1 MEDRVRTM
9 SCNLS
14 NRYLNPGFKELRSTI
29 ADHQAPSWGQMY
41 FLVELCKKTIEEL
54 EKNPP
59 EEKEYYSCYIL
70 CTCGP
75 KDFLIGV
82 LEVIE
87 ETEEY
92 DFWLPRIVME
102 WEERELFLTALQI
115 IGKYLGLI
123 SHKEIPIVNRSE
135 YRITIDPYS
144 YSSNFDQLGQVGSN
158 LVRIGSF
165 VRSENL
171 YSSLDILSSVIDELE
186 TECRRLTGF
195 LNWFQQCIGNSGSFY
210 RDIKNFRFLQTGAPA
225 AESNSVRLANGL
237 RECGSKIKRISRE
250 LSGVGQEVKRFQLED
265 PKNLEIIDDLNG
277 YLGGLKYV
285 IRQLKEQLSEK
296 EAKRPRKE
304 EEAKRLII
312 EIFDEDFLDT
322 EPLKDLDPGHL
333 TEMSPDKE
341 HSEQP
346 NKENGQ

>member
-14 NRYLNPGFKELRSTI
+14 NRYLRTAFNELRSTI

-87 ETEEY
+87 EIEEF

-144 YSSNFDQLGQVGSN
+144 YSSNFDQLGQIGSD

-171 YSSLDILSSVIDELE
+171 YSSLDVLSSVIDELE
-186 TECRRLTGF
+186 AEYRRLSGF
-195 LNWFQQCIGNSGSFY
+195 LDWFQQCIGDSGRLY
-210 RDIKNFRFLQTGAPA
+210 RDKKNFRFLQKAAPA

-237 RECGSKIKRISRE
+237 RECGSKIQCIKRG
-250 LSGVGQEVKRFQLED
+250 LSNLGQEAKLFQKED
-265 PKNLEIIDDLNG
+265 PKNLEIVDDLHG
-277 YLGGLKYV
+277 YLGGLEYA
-285 IRQLKEQLSEK
+285 IRRLKEHLSEK
-296 EAKRPRKE
+296 EEAERRRE
-304 EEAKRLII
+304 EEEQKRWVIDVEKFI
-312 EIFDEDFLDT
+312 EDL
-322 EPLKDLDPGHL
+322 EPIDDLEP
-333 TEMSPDKE
+333 EP
-341 HSEQP
+341 SEQT
-346 NKENGQ
+346 NQENGQ

>member
-29 ADHQAPSWGQMY
+29 ADHHAPSWGQMY

-87 ETEEY
+87 ETEEF

-144 YSSNFDQLGQVGSN
+144 YSSNFDQLEQIGSD

-165 VRSENL
+165 VRRENL
-171 YSSLDILSSVIDELE
+171 YSSLDVLSSVIDELE
-186 TECRRLTGF
+186 AEYRRLSGF
-195 LNWFQQCIGNSGSFY
+195 LDWFQQCIGDSGRLY
-210 RDIKNFRFLQTGAPA
+210 RDKKNFRFLQKAAPA

-237 RECGSKIKRISRE
+237 RECGSKIQCIKRG
-250 LSGVGQEVKRFQLED
+250 LSNLGQEAKLFQKED
-265 PKNLEIIDDLNG
+265 PKNLEIVDDLHG
-277 YLGGLKYV
+277 YLGGLEYA
-285 IRQLKEQLSEK
+285 IRRLKEHLSEK
-296 EAKRPRKE
+296 EEAERRRE
-304 EEAKRLII
+304 EEEQKRWVIDVEKFI
-312 EIFDEDFLDT
+312 EDL
-322 EPLKDLDPGHL
+322 EPIDDLEP
-333 TEMSPDKE
+333 EP
-341 HSEQP
+341 SEQT
-346 NKENGQ
+346 NQENGQ

>member
-135 YRITIDPYS
+135 YYRITNDPFS
-144 YSSNFDQLGQVGSN
+144 YSSNFDQLGQIGSN

-210 RDIKNFRFLQTGAPA
+210 RDIKNFRFLQKGAPA

-237 RECGSKIKRISRE
+237 RECGSKIKHISRE
-250 LSGVGQEVKRFQLED
+250 LSGLGQEAKPFQLED

-277 YLGGLKYV
+277 YLGGLKYA
-285 IRQLKEQLSEK
+285 IRQLKEQLSAKEK
-296 EAKRPRKE
+296 AEREAGGRREEEEQKLRKE
-304 EEAKRLII
+304 V
-312 EIFDEDFLDT
+312 FEDPVSKL
-322 EPLKDLDPGHL
+322 EP
-333 TEMSPDKE
+333 
-341 HSEQP
+341 SEQP
-346 NKENGQ
+346 D

>member
-29 ADHQAPSWGQMY
+29 ADHHAPSWGQMY

-59 EEKEYYSCYIL
+59 EEKEYYSCFIL

-82 LEVIE
+82 LDVIE

-135 YRITIDPYS
+135 YYRVSSDPNS
-144 YSSNFDQLGQVGSN
+144 YSANFEQLGQIGSN

-165 VRSENL
+165 VRRENL
-171 YSSLDILSSVIDELE
+171 YSSLDVLSSVIDELE
-186 TECRRLTGF
+186 AEYRRLSGF
-195 LNWFQQCIGNSGSFY
+195 LDWFQQCIGDSGRLY
-210 RDIKNFRFLQTGAPA
+210 RDKKNFRFLQTGAPA

-265 PKNLEIIDDLNG
+265 PKNLEIVDDLHG
-277 YLGGLKYV
+277 YLGGLEYA
-285 IRQLKEQLSEK
+285 IRRLKEQLSAKEK
-296 EAKRPRKE
+296 AEREAGRRRE
-304 EEAKRLII
+304 EEEQKLWK
-312 EIFDEDFLDT
+312 EVFEDPVSKL
-322 EPLKDLDPGHL
+322 EP
-333 TEMSPDKE
+333 
-341 HSEQP
+341 SEQSDRRTD
-346 NKENGQ
+346 NENQQSRN

>member
-1 MEDRVRTM
+1 MNE
-9 SCNLS
+9 NLKNIIS
-14 NRYLNPGFKELRSTI
+14 SLNCRYLKPAFKELRSTI
-29 ADHQAPSWGQMY
+29 ADHHAPSWGQMY

-135 YRITIDPYS
+135 YYRVSSDPNS
-144 YSSNFDQLGQVGSN
+144 YSANFEQLGQIGSN

-165 VRSENL
+165 VRRENL
-171 YSSLDILSSVIDELE
+171 YSSLDVLSSVIDELE
-186 TECRRLTGF
+186 AEYRRLSGF
-195 LNWFQQCIGNSGSFY
+195 LDWFQQCIGDSGRLY
-210 RDIKNFRFLQTGAPA
+210 RDKKNFRFLQKAAPA

-237 RECGSKIKRISRE
+237 RECGSKIKHIKRGLPSF
-250 LSGVGQEVKRFQLED
+250 GQEAKPFQLED
-265 PKNLEIIDDLNG
+265 PKNLEIVDDLHG
-277 YLGGLKYV
+277 YLGGLEYA
-285 IRQLKEQLSEK
+285 IRRLKEHLSEK
-296 EAKRPRKE
+296 EKAEQARKYWT
-304 EEAKRLII
+304 
-312 EIFDEDFLDT
+312 DEDIAKFLAELS
-322 EPLKDLDPGHL
+322 EPNDDPEPVLLGQPRLCPKSELPEH
-333 TEMSPDKE
+333 PDKE
-341 HSEQP
+341 NRQ
-346 NKENGQ
+346 

>member
-29 ADHQAPSWGQMY
+29 ADHHAPSWGQMY

-135 YRITIDPYS
+135 YYHVSSDPNS
-144 YSSNFDQLGQVGSN
+144 YSANFEQLGQIGSN

-165 VRSENL
+165 VRRENL
-171 YSSLDILSSVIDELE
+171 YSSLDVLSSVIDELE
-186 TECRRLTGF
+186 AEYRRLSGF
-195 LNWFQQCIGNSGSFY
+195 LGWFQQCIGDSGRLY
-210 RDIKNFRFLQTGAPA
+210 RDKKNFRFLQKAAPA

-237 RECGSKIKRISRE
+237 RECGSKIQCIKRG
-250 LSGVGQEVKRFQLED
+250 LSNLGQEAKLFQKED
-265 PKNLEIIDDLNG
+265 PKNLEIVDDLHG
-277 YLGGLKYV
+277 YLEALEYA
-285 IRQLKEQLSEK
+285 IRRLKEHLSEK
-296 EAKRPRKE
+296 EKAEQARKYWT
-304 EEAKRLII
+304 
-312 EIFDEDFLDT
+312 DEDIAKFLAELS
-322 EPLKDLDPGHL
+322 EPNDDPEPVLLGQPRLCPKSELPEH
-333 TEMSPDKE
+333 PDKE
-341 HSEQP
+341 NRQ
-346 NKENGQ
+346 

>member
-1 MEDRVRTM
+1 MEDRVRKM

-14 NRYLNPGFKELRSTI
+14 NRYLNPGFKELRNTI
-29 ADHQAPSWGQMY
+29 ADHHAPSWGQMY

-59 EEKEYYSCYIL
+59 EEKEYYGCYIL

-87 ETEEY
+87 ETEEF

-144 YSSNFDQLGQVGSN
+144 YSSNFDQLEQIGSD

-171 YSSLDILSSVIDELE
+171 YSSLDVLSSVINELE
-186 TECRRLTGF
+186 TECRRLNGF

-210 RDIKNFRFLQTGAPA
+210 RDIKNFRFLQKGAPA
-225 AESNSVRLANGL
+225 AGSNSVRLANGL
-237 RECGSKIKRISRE
+237 RECGSKIKHIKRG
-250 LSGVGQEVKRFQLED
+250 LSGLGQEAKPFQLED

-277 YLGGLKYV
+277 YLEGLKYT

-296 EAKRPRKE
+296 EKAEQARKYWT
-304 EEAKRLII
+304 
-312 EIFDEDFLDT
+312 DEDIAKFLAELS
-322 EPLKDLDPGHL
+322 EPNDDPEPVLLGQPRLCPKSELPEH
-333 TEMSPDKE
+333 PDKE
-341 HSEQP
+341 NRQ
-346 NKENGQ
+346 

>member
-82 LEVIE
+82 LEIIE

-135 YRITIDPYS
+135 YYRITNDPYS
-144 YSSNFDQLGQVGSN
+144 YSSNFDQLGQ
-158 LVRIGSF
+158 
-165 VRSENL
+165 
-171 YSSLDILSSVIDELE
+171 ILS
-186 TECRRLTGF
+186 
-195 LNWFQQCIGNSGSFY
+195 
-210 RDIKNFRFLQTGAPA
+210 
-225 AESNSVRLANGL
+225 
-237 RECGSKIKRISRE
+237 
-250 LSGVGQEVKRFQLED
+250 EVKIYTVRWIFC
-265 PKNLEIIDDLNG
+265 P
-277 YLGGLKYV
+277 
-285 IRQLKEQLSEK
+285 LSS
-296 EAKRPRKE
+296 
-304 EEAKRLII
+304 
-312 EIFDEDFLDT
+312 
-322 EPLKDLDPGHL
+322 
-333 TEMSPDKE
+333 MSWKQNADA
-341 HSEQP
+341 
-346 NKENGQ
+346 

>member
-59 EEKEYYSCYIL
+59 EEKEYYSCFIL

-87 ETEEY
+87 EIEEY
-92 DFWLPRIVME
+92 DFC
-102 WEERELFLTALQI
+102 
-115 IGKYLGLI
+115 
-123 SHKEIPIVNRSE
+123 
-135 YRITIDPYS
+135 
-144 YSSNFDQLGQVGSN
+144 
-158 LVRIGSF
+158 F

-171 YSSLDILSSVIDELE
+171 YSSLDVLSSVIDELE

-210 RDIKNFRFLQTGAPA
+210 RDIKNFRFLQKGAPA
-225 AESNSVRLANGL
+225 AGSNSVRLANGL
-237 RECGSKIKRISRE
+237 RECGSKIKHIKRG
-250 LSGVGQEVKRFQLED
+250 LSSFGQEAKPFQLED

-277 YLGGLKYV
+277 YLGGLKYT

-296 EAKRPRKE
+296 EKAEQARKYWT
-304 EEAKRLII
+304 
-312 EIFDEDFLDT
+312 DEDIAKFLAELS
-322 EPLKDLDPGHL
+322 EPNDDPEPVLLGQPRLCPKSELPEH
-333 TEMSPDKE
+333 PDKE
-341 HSEQP
+341 NRQ
-346 NKENGQ
+346 